1 MMTLGPIGFLEP
13 WALAGLA
20 ALPVIWWL
28 LRFTPPRPQLV
39 VFPPTRLLKD
49 LEDTRETPQ
58 HSPWW
63 LTALRM
69 LLAALIVFALARP
82 VLHPD
87 RAQLTGDGTLLLVVD
102 NGWAAASHWEERQ
115 KLMASL
121 IERAER
127 GDRSVIVVGTAE
139 TGTATLAPAGP
150 EKARETAAGLQPRPY
165 EPRRAELA
173 ETLKRSL
180 AGRGDLTV
188 AWLSD
193 GMDYSGTDA
202 LAAMLREAAG
212 DGGSVTVYQPG
223 AEAMA
228 LGLHAGL
235 SDRGALIA
243 HVGRA
248 GGAARGGQVLA
259 FSAKNE
265 RLGEAAFDLS
275 QGSNTAE
282 AKFALPLEIRNQVA
296 RVEIGGE
303 RSAGAVHLLDAR
315 SRWRRVGI
323 ISGEAG
329 ELAQPL
335 LSPLYYVERALRPY
349 AEVNSSGDRNVA
361 SAVQELLGRNL
372 SVLILAD
379 IGKIVG
385 GTLEELTTWVRKGGT
400 LVRFAG
406 PRLEQGGDRLLPSR
420 LRQGGRTLGGS
431 LSWSTPQP
439 LAPFE
444 DTSPFFG
451 LTPPAEVTVR
461 RQVLTD
467 PAAAGNA
474 QVWARLQDG
483 TPLVS
488 AAPLGDGTLVLFHV
502 TANSDWS
509 NLPISGLFVGMLRRI
524 ADRSTVAA
532 GTSGSA
538 GEAEASKAG
547 SSADS
552 GVLAPLQT
560 LDGLG
565 RLGPPAPTVAPVKK
579 AEFDQKVPG
588 PRHPPGYYGPTG
600 AARALN
606 AVGPKTDFE
615 ALSAL
620 PDGARPAS
628 YGVQKAVTLKRWLL
642 AGAFAVFLADMLAVL
657 FLMAR
662 PRGRRRARAAAAT
675 IAALALGLTLV
686 AMPSVAQEARTTTD
700 EFALQAA
707 LKTRLAYVVS
717 GDSQI
722 DTVSLQGLTGLGKVL
737 KARTAIEPGDPMGVD
752 IDRDEIAFFPLLY
765 WPVRPDAKTLA
776 DETLAKIDAY
786 MKQGGMIV
794 FDTRDYQSSLPSGG
808 GQTQGPGATA
818 LSRLLG
824 KLDIPPLEPVPEGH
838 VLTKSFYLLRTFPG
852 RWDGGTMW
860 VEAEPRSE
868 AKRSDRARRS
878 DGVSS
883 LLITSNDLA
892 AAWALNDRNRP
903 LFPVVPGGE
912 VQREMAFRVGVN
924 IVMYALTGNY
934 KADQVHVPA
943 LLERLGQ

>member
-39 VFPPTRLLKD
+39 VFPPTRLLKE

-69 LLAALIVFALARP
+69 LLAALIILALARP

-87 RAQLTGDGTLLLVVD
+87 RERLPGDGTLLLVVD

-115 KLMASL
+115 KLLSSL

-127 GDRSVIVVGTAE
+127 ADRSVILVGTAE
-139 TGTATLAPAGP
+139 TGNTTLTPVGP
-150 EKARETAAGLQPRPY
+150 EKAREAAAGLQPRPY
-165 EPRRAELA
+165 QPRRGEIAQ
-173 ETLKRSL
+173 TLRRSL

-188 AWLSD
+188 AWLTD
-193 GMDYSGTDA
+193 GMAYDGTAPFAAALQDVAGSSGSITVYRPA
-202 LAAMLREAAG
+202 PEAA
-212 DGGSVTVYQPG
+212 
-223 AEAMA
+223 A
-228 LGLHAGL
+228 LGLHVGL
-235 SDRGALIA
+235 GDRGQLIA
-243 HVGRA
+243 RLARA
-248 GGAARGGQVLA
+248 EGTSRRGEVLA
-259 FSAKNE
+259 YSAKNE
-265 RLGEAAFDLS
+265 RLGEAAFELA
-275 QGSNTAE
+275 QGSKRAE
-282 AKFALPLEIRNQVA
+282 AKFSLPLEIRNQVT

-303 RSAGAVHLLDAR
+303 RSAGSVHLLDAR

-323 ISGEAG
+323 ISGESG

-335 LSPLYYVERALRPY
+335 LSPLYYVERALKPY
-349 AEVNSSGDRNVA
+349 AEVNSSGDRNVT
-361 SAVQELLGRNL
+361 SAVQDLLARNL
-372 SVLILAD
+372 SVMMLAN

-385 GTLEELTTWVRKGGT
+385 GTLEELTTWVRRGGT

-406 PRLEQGGDRLLPSR
+406 PRLEQGGDQLLPSR

-431 LSWSTPQP
+431 LSWSTPQS

-444 DTSPFFG
+444 DSSPFFG
-451 LTPPAEVTVR
+451 LAPPAEVTVR

-467 PAAAGNA
+467 PAARGNA
-474 QVWARLQDG
+474 QVWARLKDG

-524 ADRSTVAA
+524 VDRSTVAA
-532 GTSGSA
+532 GASGST
-538 GEAEASKAG
+538 GKADTAKTDG
-547 SSADS
+547 AVEG

-579 AEFDQKVPG
+579 AEFEKMVPG
-588 PRHPPGYYGPTG
+588 PRHPPGYYGPSG

-606 AVGPKTDFE
+606 AVGPKTVFK
-615 ALSAL
+615 ALSTL
-620 PDGARPAS
+620 PDGARAAS

-642 AGAFAVFLADMLAVL
+642 AGAFAVFLADILAVL

-662 PRGRRRARAAAAT
+662 PRGRRSARTAAASAVFFIFGALL
-675 IAALALGLTLV
+675 IAA
-686 AMPSVAQEARTTTD
+686 PSQAQEATKTTD
-700 EFALQAA
+700 QFALQAA

-722 DTVSLQGLTGLGKVL
+722 DNVSLQGLTGLGKVL
-737 KARTAIEPGDPMGVD
+737 RARTAIEPGQPMGVD

-794 FDTRDYQSSLPSGG
+794 FDTRDYQTSLPSGG

-824 KLDIPPLEPVPEGH
+824 KLDIPPLEPVPEAH
-838 VLTKSFYLLRTFPG
+838 VLTKSFYLLRNFPG

-892 AAWALNDRNRP
+892 AAWALNDSNRP